1 MKFLVYSEINADNI
15 SHSLGLPDYSY
26 YFVLRDFKSVLEM
39 LGEVIVIGDPAL
51 EVDHHYDM
59 ATANREACVFLSFT
73 PPHNTCLGLRC
84 PTIPVFAWEFD
95 SIPNE
100 HWLND
105 PRQDWC
111 HVLKTCG
118 SAITHSELT
127 VRAVKEK
134 LGADFPIISIPSP
147 VWDRFSKL
155 RSKLLE
161 EEPSTT
167 AKCNIQIQSGIIL
180 DTHDIALDPYMPDL
194 DAVAKAVANAR
205 SPYGIKDKKAA
216 LAKDAAQAYRRKVTR
231 TYLAQWFELVACY
244 LNHQRKPK
252 QHVQLTLEAAA
263 EPQKLEPRNQVEPV
277 VPTGGGLRPRQPLMK
292 PNAGNIELS
301 GVVFTSL
308 FNPYD
313 GRKNWVD
320 MLTAFCEA
328 FRNTPDATLVLKLG
342 HHEYQDA
349 INGILMC
356 IARLPAFQCRVV
368 IIHGYLE
375 KAEFEALIG
384 ISSFVVNTSHGEGQC
399 LPLMEF
405 MSCGKP
411 AVAPLHSAMLD
422 YIDGQVAFLMASWL
436 DATAWPQDPRLA
448 YRTCRHQIDWSSLVA
463 AYRAAYDCA
472 KLEPSRYRLMS
483 ETAAAR
489 MQQHC
494 SKETAKQRLELF
506 LKNNVFGTHES
517 L

>member
-1 MKFLVYSEINADNI
+1 
-15 SHSLGLPDYSY
+15 
-26 YFVLRDFKSVLEM
+26 
-39 LGEVIVIGDPAL
+39 
-51 EVDHHYDM
+51 
-59 ATANREACVFLSFT
+59 
-73 PPHNTCLGLRC
+73 
-84 PTIPVFAWEFD
+84 
-95 SIPNE
+95 
-100 HWLND
+100 
-105 PRQDWC
+105 
-111 HVLKTCG
+111 
-118 SAITHSELT
+118 
-127 VRAVKEK
+127 
-134 LGADFPIISIPSP
+134 
-147 VWDRFSKL
+147 
-155 RSKLLE
+155 
-161 EEPSTT
+161 
-167 AKCNIQIQSGIIL
+167 
-180 DTHDIALDPYMPDL
+180 
-194 DAVAKAVANAR
+194 
-205 SPYGIKDKKAA
+205 
-216 LAKDAAQAYRRKVTR
+216 
-231 TYLAQWFELVACY
+231 
-244 LNHQRKPK
+244 
-252 QHVQLTLEAAA
+252 
-263 EPQKLEPRNQVEPV
+263 
-277 VPTGGGLRPRQPLMK
+277 
-292 PNAGNIELS
+292 
-301 GVVFTSL
+301 
-308 FNPYD
+308 
-313 GRKNWVD
+313 

-506 LKNNVFGTHES
+506 LKTTYLALMNHFEIFSRLAGIENTPESVTAAWQDMKSAPDFIDSRNCGLLDAVQSAGTSQRRMSFSKGFRSAQTIVFSMSVAAQAGPRCFAPTAALPSPLPTSSKRKLHPCARES
-517 L
+517 HRQRPAAARD